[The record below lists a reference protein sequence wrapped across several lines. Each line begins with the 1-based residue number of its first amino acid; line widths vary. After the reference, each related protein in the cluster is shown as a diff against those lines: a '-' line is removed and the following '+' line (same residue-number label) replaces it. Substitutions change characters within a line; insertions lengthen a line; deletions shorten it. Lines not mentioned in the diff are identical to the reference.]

1 MKVFISQ
8 GMRDKTEEEIKAERE
23 EALKK
28 VNDTFIEDVEEI
40 KSFFEGEP
48 KVKTIPLFF
57 LGKSIKLLSEA
68 DIIIFCKGYENYRG
82 CKIEELCAKEYGI
95 PRMYM

>member
-8 GMRDKTEEEIKAERE
+8 GMNNKTDEEIKAERE

-28 VNDTFIEDVEEI
+28 VNDTFIEDMEEI
-40 KSFFEGEP
+40 NSFFEGEP
-48 KVKTIPLFF
+48 NVKTIPLFF
-57 LGKSIKLLSEA
+57 LGESIKLLSEA
-68 DIIIFCKGYENYRG
+68 DIVVFCKGYENYRG

>member
-8 GMRDKTEEEIKAERE
+8 GMRNKTDEEIKAERE

-28 VNDTFIEDVEEI
+28 VNDTFIEDMEEI

-48 KVKTIPLFF
+48 EVKTIPLFF
-57 LGKSIKLLSEA
+57 LGESIRLLSDA
-68 DIIIFCKGYENYRG
+68 DIIVFCKGYENYRG
-82 CKIEELCAKEYGI
+82 CIIEELCAKEYGI

>member
-8 GMRDKTEEEIKAERE
+8 AMNNKTDEEIKAERD

-28 VNDTFIEDVEEI
+28 VNDTFKGDMEEI

-48 KVKTIPLFF
+48 EVKTIPLFF
-57 LGKSIKLLSEA
+57 LGESIRLLSDA
-68 DIIIFCKGYENYRG
+68 DIIVFCKGYENYRG
-82 CKIEELCAKEYGI
+82 CIIEELCAKEYGI